1 MEMKKKKKEGDVNLK
16 TTIPNKDNARSKS
29 TEECE
34 MLNYLC
40 NIITMIQDVHVKLN
54 PRLHGTS
61 SIQQEGYFRQPIGL
75 KFKEETSKVV
85 LEAFLSMALKV
96 RLFGKYTRNTCKV
109 LKYCAG
115 EERRRSAGPFV

>member
-1 MEMKKKKKEGDVNLK
+1 MEMNLAKKEGDVNFK
-16 TTIPNKDNARSKS
+16 ATIPNKDNARSKP

-34 MLNYLC
+34 MLNYFC
-40 NIITMIQDVHVKLN
+40 NMITVTQDVHVKLN
-54 PRLHGTS
+54 PRLYGTS

-75 KFKEETSKVV
+75 KFKEETSEVV
-85 LEAFLSMALKV
+85 LEAFLSMTLKV

-115 EERRRSAGPFV
+115 EEWRRSAGPFV